1 VRSAVVFA
9 PSRERE
15 RGAASAGCRGVG
27 VGRPSAMCQD
37 LPGVYGFGHD
47 RTSRRCGRD
56 SCAGNPDH
64 DRRHGPPSCAPL
76 VATWER
82 SSRGCSAPGR
92 GCCVIRG
99 SGHGPG
105 WSPWCAQLGGAA
117 PHHRSF
123 MSSLPR
129 VVSPS
134 NTNVVA
140 SAPCS
145 TTRFQSLG
153 REFATPGLAIGT
165 AV

>member
-27 VGRPSAMCQD
+27 VDRPSAMRQD
-37 LPGVYGFGHD
+37 LPGVYGFGRD

-64 DRRHGPPSCAPL
+64 DRRHGPPSCTPL

-99 SGHGPG
+99 SGQGRVGRHGALNWEEQRHTIDPSCLRYLG
-105 WSPWCAQLGGAA
+105 W
-117 PHHRSF
+117 
-123 MSSLPR
+123 
-129 VVSPS
+129 
-134 NTNVVA
+134 
-140 SAPCS
+140 
-145 TTRFQSLG
+145 
-153 REFATPGLAIGT
+153 
-165 AV
+165 